1 MGAEQLIKDIKKA
14 RNNWDERSQFV
25 LAGVDNLSV
34 ADLDVLE
41 LYAEY
46 SLKYGS
52 FAGLMEPLGSISKVL
67 DAYRVL
73 NTCRFSNTYRI

>member
-73 NTCRFSNTYRI
+73 NAYRFSNTYRI